1 MLERMIVN
9 RILNNSY
16 DYCYLLNYSILRS
29 EEAILIDKEAT
40 PLQIPQQMVIMAL
53 PSKGNIEGSNRIW
66 QQLKFGKLI
75 IYGLK

>member
-16 DYCYLLNYSILRS
+16 DYCYLLNYSISRS

-40 PLQIPQQMVIMAL
+40 PLRIPQQMVTMA
-53 PSKGNIEGSNRIW
+53 
-66 QQLKFGKLI
+66 
-75 IYGLK
+75 